1 MKIQTKYIGD
11 ITIDPKNVIN
21 FANGLPGF
29 NDEKKFVLLPIPGT
43 SSGAFQTLQSTKTA
57 ELAFVVTNP
66 YQMYKDY
73 EFRLDQPTIDQL
85 QIESEEDLLILTIV
99 TLTTPFEKSTINLKA
114 PIIVNLKQQ
123 QGKQYILNNYS
134 FPTKAPL
141 IQEESKQSGGE

>member
-1 MKIQTKYIGD
+1 LKIQTKYIGD

>member
-1 MKIQTKYIGD
+1 MNIQTKYIGD
-11 ITIDPKNVIN
+11 ITIDPNNIIN
-21 FANGLPGF
+21 FENGLPGF

-43 SSGAFQTLQSTKTA
+43 SPGAFQTLQSTKTA

-66 YQMYKDY
+66 YQMYQDY

-85 QIESEEDLLILTIV
+85 RIESEEDLLILTIV

-141 IQEESKQSGGE
+141 IQEEFKQSGGE